1 MNSYAPLVFIGFF
14 FYVAFWILILHFV
27 PVWLFIVLFA
37 CVNTAPSII
46 YYKHHKK
53 KAEEELRKH
62 LED

>member
-1 MNSYAPLVFIGFF
+1 MDSYALLKFIGFF
-14 FYVAFWILILHFV
+14 FYVAFWLSILHFV
-27 PVWLFIVLFA
+27 PTWLFIALFT
-37 CVNTAPSII
+37 CINTAPSII